1 MKKNISQPSIT
12 ALAIILFFGFLIG
25 ATVGYHFI
33 SNKSELLDAMSSTSK
48 VRLENDT
55 ERLNKLIEDLR
66 KTESKASNNSVS
78 NRQEMSKLYL
88 SLAGILADDLH
99 NIQLNNPRIAANTR
113 VTIDALRGLSTDIMK
128 ENIYPESFRPQNIR

>member
-1 MKKNISQPSIT
+1 MKKNISQPSII
-12 ALAIILFFGFLIG
+12 ALAMILFFGSLIG

-33 SNKSELLDAMSSTSK
+33 SNKSELLEAMSSTSK

-128 ENIYPESFRPQNIR
+128 ENIVEVQGVRDGGT

>member
-1 MKKNISQPSIT
+1 MKKNISQPSII
-12 ALAIILFFGFLIG
+12 ALAMILFFGSLIG

-33 SNKSELLDAMSSTSK
+33 SNKSELLEAMSSTSK

-128 ENIYPESFRPQNIR
+128 ENIYPTSFRPQNIR

>member
-12 ALAIILFFGFLIG
+12 ALAILLFFGSLVG

-55 ERLNKLIEDLR
+55 ERLNKLIGDLR

-78 NRQEMSKLYL
+78 NRQEISKLYL
-88 SLAGILADDLH
+88 SLADILADDLH
-99 NIQLNNPRIAANTR
+99 NIQLNNPRIAVNTR
-113 VTIDALRGLSTDIMK
+113 VTIDALRGLSTDTMK
-128 ENIYPESFRPQNIR
+128 ENIYPASFRPQDIR